1 MKNLFK
7 VSGFLPYILIIFLNA
22 MTDLGHK
29 IILQNTIFKA
39 YSGSELIILTA
50 LVNALILLPFIFL
63 FSPSGY
69 LSDKYSKTKIIKV
82 ASAVAIGITALIT
95 LSYYL
100 GLFWVAFALTF
111 VLAAQ
116 SAIYSPAKYGLI
128 KEMLG
133 SKNIASGNGLVQA
146 VTIVSILLGALFYS
160 ILFEKLLQNSATT
173 PQAILEHIAPLGFLL
188 VIASTIEFAL
198 ASKLEKIVPKTTT
211 KKGKFKTKFY
221 FNFTYLKVNL
231 RNIHES
237 SIVWESIIGLS
248 VLWGISQVVVAIFGE
263 FLKENLGI
271 TNTVIAQGLLT
282 LSGVG
287 MILGSLFS
295 ARMSKNFI
303 EIGTIPLGAL
313 GIALTLAFI
322 PVTSNLTI
330 LAGLILAF
338 GFFAG
343 IIMVPLN
350 SLIQFFTP
358 KEELGTVL
366 AGNNFMQNIFIQN
379 RCTWN
384 RKFR

>member
-231 RNIHES
+231 R
-237 SIVWESIIGLS
+237 
-248 VLWGISQVVVAIFGE
+248 
-263 FLKENLGI
+263 K
-271 TNTVIAQGLLT
+271 
-282 LSGVG
+282 
-287 MILGSLFS
+287 
-295 ARMSKNFI
+295 SKNFI

-366 AGNNFMQNIFIQN
+366 AGNNFMQNIFMFLFLILTALFGYIN
-379 RCTWN
+379 LSSTLL
-384 RKFR
+384 FYLVAIVAFAE